1 MFSYKKDVCK
11 SIWYFNTFDLE
22 DANPRYFVDLR
33 TATVTRGKRANG
45 DRYIEI
51 QDRNDEIVQVAFEDP
66 EEFKKWGIVF
76 VESLKSD
83 EILR

>member
-1 MFSYKKDVCK
+1 M
-11 SIWYFNTFDLE
+11 
-22 DANPRYFVDLR
+22 
-33 TATVTRGKRANG
+33 TRGKRANG